1 MQIPKPDLH
10 RVRMVQKQ
18 QNPTSSEK
26 KNRSPHMTA
35 AGKKNRVVYRSRATN
50 RLRNTPEERVT
61 QNKQTLEV
69 SVRFLHATASVRVE
83 EDLQTF
89 FNGSAQNLSLQK
101 IATEKLQ
108 NWLLRFQNH
117 QTSRRFKGSAD
128 SWCACISMS

>member
-26 KNRSPHMTA
+26 SRSPHMTA

-61 QNKQTLEV
+61 QNKQTFEV
-69 SVRFLHATASVRVE
+69 S
-83 EDLQTF
+83 EDFCMLQLLLSELKKIYRLF
-89 FNGSAQNLSLQK
+89 FNGSAQNLSFCMLQLLSELKK
-101 IATEKLQ
+101 IYRLFSTV
-108 NWLLRFQNH
+108 LLRISH
-117 QTSRRFKGSAD
+117 SACY
-128 SWCACISMS
+128 SFCQS

>member
-26 KNRSPHMTA
+26 KNRSPTMTA
-35 AGKKNRVVYRSRATN
+35 AGKKNRAVYRSRATN

-61 QNKQTLEV
+61 QNKQTFEV

-89 FNGSAQNLSLQK
+89 FNGSAQNLSFCMLQLLSELKK
-101 IATEKLQ
+101 IYRLFSTV
-108 NWLLRFQNH
+108 LLRISH
-117 QTSRRFKGSAD
+117 SACY
-128 SWCACISMS
+128 SFCQS